1 MAEVDNIID
10 AVGEKFGFA
19 EIKDHQRDGLK
30 ALIEGKDVF
39 VAQPTG
45 YGKSAI
51 FHMAPYVKAV
61 LSGAT
66 FHGLAASSDS
76 PIPLFSLVIC
86 PLNCLITDQ
95 TRKL

>member
-1 MAEVDNIID
+1 MHNSHNKSSMMAEVDNIID
-10 AVGEKFGFA
+10 AAGEKFGFA

-61 LSGAT
+61 CQARHSMALP
-66 FHGLAASSDS
+66 HR
-76 PIPLFSLVIC
+76 VILRFLYF
-86 PLNCLITDQ
+86 PW
-95 TRKL
+95 